1 MTRTLMF
8 GLMAAAVLG
17 LAGSAGAQPDQAIRD
32 ICLDPGGHSEP
43 IACNATGG
51 RTRASEDVCVC
62 PAGSMKYVAPVCP
75 QGVSPPAEN
84 LAYDRARKAAVQ
96 GDGSLVGDTYQG
108 QPMCIAPL
116 KM

>member
-8 GLMAAAVLG
+8 GAMAAAAIA
-17 LAGSAGAQPDQAIRD
+17 LAGSAGAQPAQTVRD

-43 IACNATGG
+43 ISCTATGG
-51 RTRASEDVCVC
+51 RTHATEDVCIC

-75 QGVSPPAEN
+75 EGVKPPAES
-84 LAYDRARKAAVQ
+84 LDYDRARKEAVK
-96 GDGSLVGDTYQG
+96 DGSLVGDTYQG
-108 QPMCIAPL
+108 QPMCVATL